1 MTVLC
6 GETALQAQTMTD
18 KEVVDSCMNIL
29 RKLFTYKVMQ
39 LVHNVLTFF
48 FFCSQIIVIYLL
60 VVEWY
65 KKS

>member
-29 RKLFTYKVMQ
+29 RKLFTFKVMQ
-39 LVHNVLTFF
+39 LVHNDFVF
-48 FFCSQIIVIYLL
+48 
-60 VVEWY
+60 
-65 KKS
+65 

>member
-39 LVHNVLTFF
+39 LVHNDFVLTFF
-48 FFCSQIIVIYLL
+48 FFCSQIIVIYLFL
-60 VVEWY
+60 FV
-65 KKS
+65 